1 MKHSVEELTAIA
13 YQYFPRGLRDED
25 PLYKQTAEYRRRVAE
40 RARASSDYDVWRTML
55 WRISARFPRE
65 LHPDVMVENLSIF
78 MQSPTAGPVDRAFKA
93 ALWLPVRGPTE
104 KHHDISFLV
113 SFVVPYYTI
122 YSARHVEHPVPP
134 VEGREMYFEIIGD
147 TYYAYAEQ
155 PPGRPDVEKYEAPDM
170 ETKREISFELSE
182 DEEPFAR
189 SIMEEIKAAFPHH
202 ELMLPEVGQVILPDV
217 NDLHAFGEVTLF
229 DCVFTEQR

>member
-1 MKHSVEELTAIA
+1 MKHSVEELTVIA
-13 YQYFPRGLRDED
+13 YRYFPRGIGGSD
-25 PLYKQTAEYRRRVAE
+25 PIYQETEEYRRRLDTLAM
-40 RARASSDYDVWRTML
+40 ASSEYEVWRSML
-55 WRISARFPRE
+55 LRIQARFSAPI
-65 LHPDVMVENLSIF
+65 HPGVMVENLSMF

-104 KHHDISFLV
+104 KHHEISFLI
-113 SFVVPYYTI
+113 SFVVPYYTV

-155 PPGRPDVEKYEAPDM
+155 PPGRPDVQKYEAPAV

-182 DEEPFAR
+182 EEEPFAR
-189 SIMEEIKAAFPHH
+189 GIVEEIKATFPDH
-202 ELMLPEVGQVILPDV
+202 ELMSPEVGQVILPDV

-229 DCVFTEQR
+229 DCLFTEQR